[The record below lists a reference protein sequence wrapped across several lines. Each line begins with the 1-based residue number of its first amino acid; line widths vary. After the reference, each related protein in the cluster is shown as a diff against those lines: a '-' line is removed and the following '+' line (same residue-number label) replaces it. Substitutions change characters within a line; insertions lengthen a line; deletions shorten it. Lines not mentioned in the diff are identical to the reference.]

1 MLSLAFSRSLFTS
14 GFISDSPCGLPA
26 SWVERSFYCVP
37 KAITETFDASTAA
50 SVVGV
55 MQTKFTVVVVVIS
68 IILGAEPVE
77 WFT

>member
-1 MLSLAFSRSLFTS
+1 MKQKPVEASQGCCPWRSRDL
-14 GFISDSPCGLPA
+14 
-26 SWVERSFYCVP
+26 SFYCVP

>member
-1 MLSLAFSRSLFTS
+1 
-14 GFISDSPCGLPA
+14 
-26 SWVERSFYCVP
+26 
-37 KAITETFDASTAA
+37 
-50 SVVGV
+50 VGV